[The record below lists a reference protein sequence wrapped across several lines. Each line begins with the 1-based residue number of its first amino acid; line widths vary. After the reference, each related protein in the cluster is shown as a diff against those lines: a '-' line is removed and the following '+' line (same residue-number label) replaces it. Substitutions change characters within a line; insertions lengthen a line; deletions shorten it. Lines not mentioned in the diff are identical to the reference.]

1 MKKLLLCFCVMFAY
15 ADFKGYYESLG
26 KDTKSVLEFKNPFFA
41 DDMNAQ
47 LHLQAI
53 LAGKAKI
60 NEQWYQK
67 DDMIS
72 GARVVAILP
81 REGAVLLEKDAGQF
95 YLNIKRANHKIY
107 IH

>member
-1 MKKLLLCFCVMFAY
+1 MKQLLICLCVVFAY
-15 ADFKGYYESLG
+15 ADFKGYYEGL
-26 KDTKSVLEFKNPFFA
+26 KDSKSVLEFKNPFFA

-53 LAGKAKI
+53 VAGKAKI

-67 DDMIS
+67 DES
-72 GARVVAILP
+72 VNGARIVAIAP
-81 REGAVLLEKDAGQF
+81 RDGAVLLEKDTHQF
-95 YLNIKRANHKIY
+95 HLTLKRANHKIH

>member
-1 MKKLLLCFCVMFAY
+1 MKQLLICFCVVFAY
-15 ADFKGYYESLG
+15 ADFKGYYEGL
-26 KDTKSVLEFKNPFFA
+26 KDSKSVLEFKNPFFA

-53 LAGKAKI
+53 VAGKAKI

-67 DDMIS
+67 DES
-72 GARVVAILP
+72 VNGARIVAIAP
-81 REGAVLLEKDAGQF
+81 RDGAVWLEKDTHQF
-95 YLNIKRANHKIY
+95 HLTLKRANHKIH